1 MVQGVMFKAWL
12 PQGEEGSIG
21 YLSEGAQGKEQT
33 HRILDVRDSVGVTLS
48 CPKGLSLQLP
58 TPSPVA
64 ALFPQSGE
72 GLALLPR
79 VGGGGHTRHLLAGSS
94 IPVQLSL
101 PWRPPPP
108 RLPEPSPNVAFSKG
122 PSS

>member
-1 MVQGVMFKAWL
+1 MFKAWL
-12 PQGEEGSIG
+12 PQGEEGRIG
-21 YLSEGAQGKEQT
+21 YLSEGAEGKEQT
-33 HRILDVRDSVGVTLS
+33 HRILDVRDSAGESLS
-48 CPKGLSLQLP
+48 YPKSLSLQLP

-101 PWRPPPP
+101 PPAA
-108 RLPEPSPNVAFSKG
+108 PSPQAARTQ
-122 PSS
+122 P